1 MNAHVRRVTQVAEN
15 PENAVRP
22 ARYHLGS
29 PESSKVSQRFVVF
42 SPTPEDIDRLLP
54 QARADMG
61 GGAPTE
67 VVHRVFRHNPDCMW
81 AIARRDSFSAGVTR
95 AEGYVAFLMLNQ
107 AGMDALFDGILKPAN
122 PDLSFLC
129 RQTEI
134 PAGIY
139 GWGVFAR
146 GMLAGGIP
154 LVYEKIATPRYRG
167 VPVYSRA
174 ATVEGRR
181 NMESMGF
188 VRGATY
194 GGRVRSDLYVLQR
207 GNVVRAGHPIYDTY
221 VQGGPA
227 NAVTVTVARSLE
239 DLMRVISIRGA
250 VYVGEQECPYAEEF
264 DGNDLTGIN
273 LLGYVGDEPV
283 GCLRIRCFADFAKL
297 ERLAVR
303 KEFRKLRLGTMLMQ
317 AGVEFCRSKGY
328 RCVYGRAEKNLLGY
342 YRKLGWRALEGN
354 RRVVFSD
361 HEYIEIVFEACPRPD
376 AITLA
381 SDPYTLM
388 RPEGRWHVP
397 GVLERS
403 ALRPAKKASAN
414 GCRTEARA

>member
-1 MNAHVRRVTQVAEN
+1 
-15 PENAVRP
+15 
-22 ARYHLGS
+22 
-29 PESSKVSQRFVVF
+29 VVF
-42 SPTPEDIDRLLP
+42 TPTPEDIDRLLP

-61 GGAPTE
+61 GGAATE
-67 VVHRVFRHNPDCMW
+67 VVHRVFRHNPDCFW
-81 AIARRDSFSAGVTR
+81 AIARRDNFSAGVTR
-95 AEGYVAFLMLNQ
+95 AEGYVAFLMLNH
-107 AGMDALFDGILKPAN
+107 AGVDRLFDGTLVPTD
-122 PDLSFLC
+122 PDLSLLC

-146 GMLAGGIP
+146 GLLAGGIP
-154 LVYEKIATPRYRG
+154 LVYEKISTPRYCHT
-167 VPVYSRA
+167 PVYSRA
-174 ATVEGRR
+174 ATIEGRR

-188 VRGATY
+188 VRGATH
-194 GGRVRSDLYVLQR
+194 GDRARPDLYVLQR
-207 GNVVRAGHPIYDTY
+207 GKVARAGHPIYDTY
-221 VQGGPA
+221 VEGGPA

-250 VYVGEQECPYAEEF
+250 VYVGEQQCPYSEEF
-264 DGNDLTGIN
+264 DGNDLTGVN

-303 KEFRKLRLGTMLMQ
+303 KEFRKLRLGATLMQ

-328 RCVYGRAEKNLLGY
+328 RRIYGRAEKNLLGY
-342 YRKLGWRALEGN
+342 YLKLGWRPLEGN
-354 RRVVFSD
+354 RRIVFSD
-361 HEYIEIVFEACPRPD
+361 HEYVEIVFEAPPKPD

-381 SDPYTLM
+381 SDPYLLM
-388 RPEGRWHVP
+388 RPEGRWHAP

-403 ALRPAKKASAN
+403 AARPAKRPSVV
-414 GCRTEARA
+414 GCRVEARP